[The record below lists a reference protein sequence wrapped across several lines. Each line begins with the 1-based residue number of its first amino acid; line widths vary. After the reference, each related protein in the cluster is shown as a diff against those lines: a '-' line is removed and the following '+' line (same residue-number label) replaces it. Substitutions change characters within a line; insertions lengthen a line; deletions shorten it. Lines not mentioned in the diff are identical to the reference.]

1 MLDVF
6 NPPIFPAF
14 ISHFFVSTMDCCGPS
29 SARARA
35 TARLEHVG
43 EDRKSPEPNPFIT
56 RRSEELEDKY
66 VPNTFHSAQYLHRV
80 RFLKACHQKG
90 QWINVAICF
99 GVDLQE
105 VFKVGIRS
113 DMQNLDA
120 DVDNDYDDA
129 DNYPN
134 M

>member
-6 NPPIFPAF
+6 NPPPFPAF
-14 ISHFFVSTMDCCGPS
+14 ISHYFVSTMAHHSPS

-35 TARLEHVG
+35 TTRLERVG
-43 EDRKSPEPNPFIT
+43 ENRESPEPNPFIM
-56 RRSEELEDKY
+56 RRSEEPEDRY
-66 VPNTFHSAQYLHRV
+66 VPNRFHSARYLPSV
-80 RFLKACHQKG
+80 RFVKACRQKG
-90 QWINVAICF
+90 RWINVAICF

-113 DMQNLDA
+113 DVQNMDA
-120 DVDNDYDDA
+120 DVDDDI
-129 DNYPN
+129 DDVDDYPN